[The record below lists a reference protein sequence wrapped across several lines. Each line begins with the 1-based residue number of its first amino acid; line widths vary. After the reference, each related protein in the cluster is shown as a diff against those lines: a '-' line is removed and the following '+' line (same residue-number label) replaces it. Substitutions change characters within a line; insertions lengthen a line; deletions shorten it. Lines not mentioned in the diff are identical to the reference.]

1 MSAGVR
7 GPLDEKDRAARANGK
22 RPGDGLVSGYGLQTI
37 LRFQQRSLIFLLQ
50 ERENRLCFQ
59 VILDN
64 LVAQFSR
71 EKGFIEGQRNA
82 VRQAHALDAH
92 DLRSFCDLELS
103 GHIGTGRD
111 YLFIEDARRRA
122 PAKHLHVLHEAAQ
135 LRQLLVDLG
144 LQNES
149 AFAAPDF
156 DEASADQ
163 ILDCLP
169 NCGPANRVRLDQIL
183 FLREP
188 APHGISTVGN
198 PRGKDRFHLRV
209 KRQCTF
215 GINLHIDI
223 MTSLCHY
230 VNRVAM
236 FPLLESR
243 WAPLPIRLIVG
254 YGFAQHG
261 YAKLSR
267 GPDAFAAILQAMG
280 VPSPH
285 LMAWLTIL
293 TELLG
298 GIAILLGAFVAIASI
313 PMVCVMLVAMFKTQA
328 PYGFSSIKLLSVTA
342 AGAQFG
348 PPGYEINLIYI
359 ACLATLVLG
368 GCGPFALDNLIF
380 RRDRTRIQP

>member
-1 MSAGVR
+1 
-7 GPLDEKDRAARANGK
+7 
-22 RPGDGLVSGYGLQTI
+22 
-37 LRFQQRSLIFLLQ
+37 
-50 ERENRLCFQ
+50 
-59 VILDN
+59 
-64 LVAQFSR
+64 
-71 EKGFIEGQRNA
+71 
-82 VRQAHALDAH
+82 
-92 DLRSFCDLELS
+92 
-103 GHIGTGRD
+103 
-111 YLFIEDARRRA
+111 
-122 PAKHLHVLHEAAQ
+122 
-135 LRQLLVDLG
+135 
-144 LQNES
+144 
-149 AFAAPDF
+149 
-156 DEASADQ
+156 
-163 ILDCLP
+163 
-169 NCGPANRVRLDQIL
+169 
-183 FLREP
+183 
-188 APHGISTVGN
+188 
-198 PRGKDRFHLRV
+198 
-209 KRQCTF
+209 
-215 GINLHIDI
+215 
-223 MTSLCHY
+223 
-230 VNRVAM
+230 M
-236 FPLLESR
+236 FPLLKSR

-368 GCGPFALDNLIF
+368 RCDPFALDNLIF